1 MIAHQKMSAQWL
13 KFHIGVNFKVNWNVG
28 THNYLKDYKQHWKVS
43 VSNLFFPRITHT
55 CTIMPFRN
63 RSYQLP
69 AIVVKIMGPDTL
81 LNL

>member
-43 VSNLFFPRITHT
+43 VCFQLVFSQNYPHT
-55 CTIMPFRN
+55 RHNAFLQQKLSTACN
-63 RSYQLP
+63 SS
-69 AIVVKIMGPDTL
+69 
-81 LNL
+81 